1 MQPALNRSRE
11 ELAGQLHVSYSQINA
26 YLICP
31 AKYAHQYVWGT
42 PWESKPVALAFGSAI
57 HKAAESY
64 YLNLKETGEVLPVE
78 RIISVFESVFYAES
92 NEAEVKLTYKNGDDY
107 DSLVKQG
114 TELLT
119 LFHSEI
125 TPQRIMAVEFPF
137 QVSVPDLSTP
147 GENLPFKLAG
157 FFDLLESDGDT
168 YVVGELKTS
177 AQKFSNLKLD
187 YDLQATVYSYAMT
200 RMRLAKSPESCLIRY
215 DVLLKTKKPGFERY
229 FVTRTERDHRRL
241 IELVNEVLRAIEHR
255 IFYRNTGWACGDCQ
269 FKRACFSG

>member
-11 ELAGQLHVSYSQINA
+11 ELAGQLHVSYSQIYA
-26 YLICP
+26 YLIRP
-31 AKYAHQYVWGT
+31 AKYAHQNVWGT
-42 PWESKPVALAFGSAI
+42 PWESKPVALAFGSAT

-92 NEAEVKLTYKNGDDY
+92 NEAEIRLTYKNGDDY

-125 TPQRIMAVEFPF
+125 NPQRVMAVEFPF
-137 QVSVPDLSTP
+137 QVSIPDLSTP

-200 RMRLAKSPESCLIRY
+200 KLKLAKSPESCLIRY
-215 DVLLKTKKPGFERY
+215 DVLLKTKKPAFERY